1 MRCRAVILGAV
12 AVLAAVGGVLA
23 QSSASFRLPWDV
35 IAGGG
40 ALSASAQYQV
50 AGTVG
55 QGAASPP
62 VAESASYRVGSGYW
76 AGIRGLVGAPEPTPI
91 PPPDREHIYLPLIR
105 RGSP

>member
-1 MRCRAVILGAV
+1 MRCRAGILGAV
-12 AVLAAVGGVLA
+12 AVLAGVGGVLA
-23 QSSASFRLPWDV
+23 QSSRSFRLPWDV

-40 ALSASAQYQV
+40 TLSASARYQV

-76 AGIRGLVGAPEPTPI
+76 AGIRGLVVAREPTPI
-91 PPPDREHIYLPLIR
+91 PPPDKERIYLPLIL